1 MGHRDN
7 VADEGVG
14 RNDLH
19 VRDARPKE
27 AETRLPIYVVRSQS
41 WRDLIE
47 QGGHAAQVFLL
58 LLGHARSAPGGK
70 MLAWVPVRRL
80 ADLTAAWRKTVYASL
95 KLLKEKGWIVA
106 QRERGPRRGDEY
118 TLAFPGDAGEAHAQV
133 LARLTKKDGP
143 AVESPLFQDGDV
155 YFWNGAWH
163 IREARI
169 PVSALGSWLW
179 AELRRASPQAMQVY
193 LLLVAYSH
201 ESRLGMARLAREAR
215 VYKGR
220 VSEAIR
226 LLREMQFIHIATEEV
241 GKRRGRDSYT
251 ILPIDSSPA
260 RSPEMVPD
268 AAPPPR
274 PAPAEQCEHCGAA
287 LHQPA
292 KPEPEIEGVTPPP
305 PDLVALLER
314 EVPQVSAHYPATE
327 VWAYL
332 RAYGFWPRRESSKPE
347 PLPSVARR
355 MVTEFHAEVRGAQG
369 YEPTRQELQL
379 AEVLAD
385 RYGHG
390 ERGYCWFVLQ
400 RIVLR
405 MQRTKFIAGNFGA
418 VRKYLAEVEHDYPE
432 IVVRP
437 DVARPDPS

>member
-7 VADEGVG
+7 VADEQVE
-14 RNDLH
+14 RNDLY

-27 AETRLPIYVVRSQS
+27 AEARLPIYVVRSQS

-70 MLAWVPVRRL
+70 LLAWVPVRRL

-95 KLLKEKGWIVA
+95 KLLKEKGWIVG
-106 QRERGPRRGDEY
+106 QRARGPRRGDEY
-118 TLAFPGDAGEAHAQV
+118 TLAFPGDAGEAHEQV
-133 LARLTKKDGP
+133 LARLTKKNGP

-155 YFWNGAWH
+155 YFWNGSWH
-163 IREARI
+163 VREARV

-179 AELRRASPQAMQVY
+179 AELRRASPQSMQVY

-201 ESRLGMARLAREAR
+201 ETRLGMARLAREAR

-226 LLREMQFIHIATEEV
+226 LLRELQFIHIATQET
-241 GKRRGRDSYT
+241 GKRRDRDSYT
-251 ILPIDSSPA
+251 ILPIDSPPA
-260 RSPEMVPD
+260 CSPESVPD

-274 PAPAEQCEHCGAA
+274 SAPTETCEHCGSA
-287 LHQPA
+287 LHA
-292 KPEPEIEGVTPPP
+292 EPKSTAEIEGVTQPPA
-305 PDLVALLER
+305 DLVALLER
-314 EVPQVSAHYPATE
+314 EVPHVSEHYPLAE
-327 VWAYL
+327 VWGYL
-332 RAYGFWPRRESSKPE
+332 RAYGLWPRREEAKPE
-347 PLPSVARR
+347 PLSAVAKR

-369 YEPTRQELQL
+369 YEPTRAEVQL
-379 AEVLAD
+379 AEVLAE
-385 RYGHG
+385 RYGHSQ
-390 ERGYCWFVLQ
+390 RGYSWFVLQ

-405 MQRTKFIAGNFGA
+405 MQRTKFIAGNFAA

-432 IVVRP
+432 VIVRS
-437 DVARPDPS
+437 DVPRPDPS